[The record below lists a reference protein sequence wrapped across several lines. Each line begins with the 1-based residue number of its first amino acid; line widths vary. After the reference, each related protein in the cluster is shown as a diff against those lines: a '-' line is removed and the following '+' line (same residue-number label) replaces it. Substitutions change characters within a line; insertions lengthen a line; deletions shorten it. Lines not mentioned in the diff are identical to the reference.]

1 MKTCPYCAEEIR
13 DEAIVCRYCGKDLT
27 TPTVIEDPDASIN
40 FEDKVNQYQRYGYRV
55 ISKTTTTA
63 IMERSAPIAA
73 GLMAMWIVT
82 FWIGAIIYGGEG
94 DRKKY
99 QVTIESKPDGT
110 IIVDGGTIDK
120 VEADKRGRNTIG
132 WIIFG
137 LVMAG
142 LLCYIIAMATGNF

>member
-27 TPTVIEDPDASIN
+27 TPVVIENPETSIN

-55 ISKTTTTA
+55 ISKTATTA
-63 IMERSAPIAA
+63 IMERTAPIAP

-94 DRKKY
+94 GRKKY
-99 QVTIESKPDGT
+99 QAIIESRPDGT
-110 IIVDGGTIDK
+110 IIVDGGTIDQ

-132 WIIFG
+132 WIIFS

-142 LLCYIIAMATGNF
+142 FLCYIIAMATGNF